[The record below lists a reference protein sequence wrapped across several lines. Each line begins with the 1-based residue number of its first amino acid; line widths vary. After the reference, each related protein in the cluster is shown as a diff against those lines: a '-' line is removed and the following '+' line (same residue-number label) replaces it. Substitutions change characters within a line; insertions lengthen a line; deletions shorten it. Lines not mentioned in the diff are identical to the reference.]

1 MKRLER
7 RIGTV
12 QCINTEET
20 YNQIIKQKLYYSS
33 TPGATG
39 QEMSVL

>member
-1 MKRLER
+1 MKMLER

-12 QCINTEET
+12 QYINTEET
-20 YNQIIKQKLYYSS
+20 YNQITKQKLYYSS

-39 QEMSVL
+39 QDVSVL

>member
-20 YNQIIKQKLYYSS
+20 YNQIMKQKLYYSC